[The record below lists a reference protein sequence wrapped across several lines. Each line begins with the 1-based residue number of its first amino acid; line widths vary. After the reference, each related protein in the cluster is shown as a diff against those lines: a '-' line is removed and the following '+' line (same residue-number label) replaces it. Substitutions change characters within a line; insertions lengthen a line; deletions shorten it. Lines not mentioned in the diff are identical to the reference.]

1 VLKFP
6 VALSDIIAQI
16 IAVSRVTVEKESQD
30 MDASD
35 RKRVSSR
42 RLIPSLLALA
52 LALGFVLPACSAED
66 KKGSSKAGTQKDDA
80 SQVVARVN
88 GKVITAGDVHAEAAD
103 QFAQLDREYIQGKHQ
118 IAENQLKKMVQ
129 DRLVEAEAAA
139 RKVSKE
145 QVLAEIKP
153 AEVSDA
159 DAEAFYEKN
168 KAQMPQAPKETLI
181 PQIKNYL
188 QKTGQQEARE
198 KYFKTLED
206 KYKVDYL
213 LEPLRVEVA
222 ASGFPAKGPTTA
234 PVTIVEFS
242 DFQCPF
248 CSRVTPTLEQVVTK
262 YGNKVRL
269 VFRQFPLPMHPNA
282 AKAAEASLC
291 ANEQGKFW
299 EMHDAMFKD
308 QAGLAVDGLK
318 TKAAGIAGLNAANF
332 NSCLDS
338 GKEAPAVKSDMQEG
352 TKAGV
357 NGTPAMFVNGR
368 FINGAVSPDDLSKII
383 DDELKRK
390 GAS

>member
-1 VLKFP
+1 MLKSP
-6 VALSDIIAQI
+6 VAPSGIIAQI

-35 RKRVSSR
+35 HKRAASR
-42 RLIPSLLALA
+42 RLVPSLLALA
-52 LALGFVLPACSAED
+52 LALGFCLPACSAQD
-66 KKGSSKAGTQKDDA
+66 KNGPRAGTHEA
-80 SQVVARVN
+80 SSQVLARVN
-88 GKVITAGDVHAEAAD
+88 GKAITAGEVHAEGSD
-103 QFAQLDREYIQGKHQ
+103 QFDLLEREYLQRKHE
-118 IAENQLKKMVQ
+118 IEEAQLKKMVQ
-129 DRLVEAEAAA
+129 DRLLDAEAAS
-139 RKVSKE
+139 RKLSKE
-145 QVLAEIKP
+145 AVLAEIKP
-153 AEVSDA
+153 AEVTDA

-168 KAQMPQAPKETLI
+168 RAQMPPRPKESLM
-181 PQIKNYL
+181 PQIKAYL
-188 QKTGQQEARE
+188 QQSGQQEARD
-198 KYFKTLED
+198 KYFKTLEA

-213 LEPLRVEVA
+213 LEPMRVEVA
-222 ASGFPAKGPTTA
+222 ANGFPARGPAAA

-248 CSRVTPTLEQVVTK
+248 CSKITPTLEQVVSK
-262 YGNKVRL
+262 YGSKVRL

-308 QAGLAVDGLK
+308 QGALAVDALK
-318 TKAAGIAGLNAANF
+318 SKAAGIAGINAASF
-332 NSCLDS
+332 NSCLDT
-338 GKEAPAVKSDMQEG
+338 GKETPAVQGDVKAG

-368 FINGAVSPDDLSKII
+368 FINGVVSADDLSKVI
-383 DDELKRK
+383 DEELKRK

>member
-1 VLKFP
+1 
-6 VALSDIIAQI
+6 
-16 IAVSRVTVEKESQD
+16 

-35 RKRVSSR
+35 RKQVKSR
-42 RLIPSLLALA
+42 RLVPSLLALA
-52 LALGFVLPACSAED
+52 LALGFCLPACSAED
-66 KKGSSKAGTQKDDA
+66 KKGGGQKAGTQKEDA
-80 SQVVARVN
+80 RIN
-88 GKVITAGDVHAEAAD
+88 GKVITVVDANQVVARINGKVITVAEVHAEAAD
-103 QFAQLDREYIQGKHQ
+103 QFDQLDREYQMRKHE
-118 IAENQLKKMVQ
+118 IAEAQLKKMVQ
-129 DRLVEAEAAA
+129 DRLVDAEAAA
-139 RKVSKE
+139 RGLSKDK
-145 QVLAEIKP
+145 VLAEIKP
-153 AEVSDA
+153 ADVSDA

-168 KAQMPQAPKETLI
+168 KAQLPQAPKDTLM
-181 PQIKNYL
+181 PQIKMYL

-213 LEPLRVEVA
+213 MEPMRVEVA
-222 ASGFPAKGPTTA
+222 SNGFPARGPAAA

-248 CSRVTPTLEQVVTK
+248 CSRITPTLEQVVSK
-262 YGNKVRL
+262 YGSKVRL

-282 AKAAEASLC
+282 AKAAEAALC

-308 QAGLAVDGLK
+308 QGGLAVDGLK
-318 TKAAGIAGLNAANF
+318 SKAAGIAGLNAASF

-338 GKEAPAVKSDMQEG
+338 GKETPAVQSDMKAG

-368 FINGAVSPDDLSKII
+368 FISGVVSSDDLSKVI
-383 DDELKRK
+383 DEELKRK

>member
-1 VLKFP
+1 
-6 VALSDIIAQI
+6 
-16 IAVSRVTVEKESQD
+16 

-35 RKRVSSR
+35 HKRVASR
-42 RLIPSLLALA
+42 RLVPSLLALA
-52 LALGFVLPACSAED
+52 LALGVYLPACSAED
-66 KKGSSKAGTQKDDA
+66 KKGGQKAGTQKEDA
-80 SQVVARVN
+80 GQALARVN
-88 GKVITAGDVHAEAAD
+88 GKVITEGEVHAEAAD
-103 QFAQLDREYIQGKHQ
+103 QFAQLDREYQQRKHE
-118 IAENQLKKMVQ
+118 IVEAQLKKMVQ

-139 RKVSKE
+139 RKVSKDA
-145 QVLAEIKP
+145 VLAEVKP
-153 AEVSDA
+153 AAVTDA

-168 KAQMPQAPKETLI
+168 KAQLPPRPKDTLI
-181 PQIKNYL
+181 PQIKQYL
-188 QKTGQQEARE
+188 QQTGQQAARE
-198 KYFKTLED
+198 EYFKTLEA

-213 LEPLRVEVA
+213 MEPMRVEVA
-222 ASGFPAKGPTTA
+222 AAGFPARGPAGA

-248 CSRVTPTLEQVVTK
+248 CSRITPTLDQVVSK

-282 AKAAEASLC
+282 AKAAEAALC

-318 TKAAGIAGLNAANF
+318 SKAAAISGLNAASF

-338 GKEAPAVKSDMQEG
+338 GKETPAVQTDMQAG

-368 FINGAVSPDDLSKII
+368 FISGVVSPDDLSKVI

-390 GAS
+390 GQS

>member
-1 VLKFP
+1 
-6 VALSDIIAQI
+6 
-16 IAVSRVTVEKESQD
+16 

-35 RKRVSSR
+35 HKRAASR
-42 RLIPSLLALA
+42 QLVPSLLALA
-52 LALGFVLPACSAED
+52 LALGFCLPACSAQD
-66 KKGSSKAGTQKDDA
+66 KNGPKAGTQESS
-80 SQVVARVN
+80 SQVLARVN
-88 GKVITAGDVHAEAAD
+88 GKAITAGEVRAEGSD
-103 QFAQLDREYIQGKHQ
+103 QFDLLEREYLQRKHE
-118 IAENQLKKMVQ
+118 IEEAQLKKMVQ
-129 DRLVEAEAAA
+129 DRLLDAEAGT
-139 RKVSKE
+139 RKVSKDA
-145 QVLAEIKP
+145 VLAEIKP
-153 AEVSDA
+153 AEVTDA

-168 KAQMPQAPKETLI
+168 RAQMPPRPKESLM
-181 PQIKNYL
+181 PQIKAYL
-188 QKTGQQEARE
+188 QQSGQQEARD
-198 KYFKTLED
+198 KYFKTLEA

-213 LEPLRVEVA
+213 LEPMRVEVA
-222 ASGFPAKGPTTA
+222 ANGFPARGPAAA

-248 CSRVTPTLEQVVTK
+248 CSKITPTLEQVVSK
-262 YGNKVRL
+262 YGSKVRL

-308 QAGLAVDGLK
+308 QAGLAVDALK
-318 TKAAGIAGLNAANF
+318 SKAAGIAGINAASF

-338 GKEAPAVKSDMQEG
+338 GKETPAVQSDVKAG

-368 FINGAVSPDDLSKII
+368 FINGVVSADDLSKVI
-383 DDELKRK
+383 DEELKRK